1 MPPVAKV
8 EESQH
13 VPLSDEYIAQVV
25 MDARRFQGAFTGTA
39 GTLAAHCIRLVN
51 ERRELMAASQ
61 EISAEP
67 IGDSFPVL
75 GDRLT
80 GDGLLATP
88 EDQRNDPVDPRTLR
102 PGTAE
107 FLAVLDEVRELH
119 LRKTLDYG
127 ADEDALA
134 NIRSSSDVIGVQAWA
149 GCILRISDKMFR
161 LRSFFRRGKTEFDGV
176 EDTLL
181 DICAYSAIALA
192 IYRDKR

>member
-1 MPPVAKV
+1 MLPP
-8 EESQH
+8 
-13 VPLSDEYIAQVV
+13 DYIAQAEQ
-25 MDARRFQGAFTGTA
+25 DARRFSGAYTGTS
-39 GTLAAHCIRLVN
+39 GTLAAHVMRLLK
-51 ERRELMAASQ
+51 ERK
-61 EISAEP
+61 EIMSDPLQLLPSGRTAEP
-67 IGDSFPVL
+67 IGDSFPVF
-75 GDRLT
+75 GDRLS
-80 GDGLLATP
+80 GDGLFAALDATP
-88 EDQRNDPVDPRTLR
+88 QEPCETPVDPRTLR

-119 LRKTLDYG
+119 LRKALDYG

-181 DICAYSAIALA
+181 DICAYAAIALA
-192 IYRDKR
+192 IYREKR